1 MSMPREEPPKEAPSQ
16 KGEMM
21 VEMAMSTAQLPWALA
36 IGAASALVLVILM
49 IRTAWP
55 LSGKVPTED
64 ATVVVGE
71 LLLSRYMIGFEGAAF
86 LILAGIVG
94 AAIFARREREQAV
107 QEAVAK
113 VTIEESEETSHSGD
127 GGTK

>member
-1 MSMPREEPPKEAPSQ
+1 
-16 KGEMM
+16 
-21 VEMAMSTAQLPWALA
+21 
-36 IGAASALVLVILM
+36 M

-94 AAIFARREREQAV
+94 AVIFARREREQAM

-113 VTIEESEETSHSGD
+113 VAIEEPSARAYTCPMHPEIRQSGPGQCPKCGMDLIPAGHREETSHSGD
-127 GGTK
+127 GGTE